1 MLAKIKIMMKKIFL
15 SRPFRVFLLALIA
28 LHILA
33 YDFECFSGYDCGYVI
48 AYEFIVY
55 LLASYALSLAVVN
68 FGSNNDKVKKIISER
83 GLILNKVRDVVKKI
97 ISSRPVRLFLLTLI
111 ALYILTYDFE
121 CFSGYDC
128 DGIMAYKFIV
138 YLLAG
143 IVLPCAIVKFWGN
156 DDKVKQIMIKH
167 RLIHRI
173 LVYLLPLVMFF
184 VVFLC
189 VGLFMSF
196 RTNNFSVSEYISAV
210 ATFSAAIVALFK
222 DRYDRYCYKPK
233 LNLEF
238 DINDERSF
246 SVERMEDNSKGYM
259 LRIKISNDGLGWA
272 ENVML
277 RIETVNGSKFPPM
290 FLTWT
295 NNFDKR
301 NEERIRLKKMYLGID
316 YFCDLAEIRGT
327 NNHDVILATEV
338 KPFNKSTRFACSA
351 VTKVKKP
358 QHFRLTLI
366 ADNFMPKSYDMSLD
380 YNRWFPVNQKDQM
393 KSNGIFVSIEEQK
406 KTI

>member
-1 MLAKIKIMMKKIFL
+1 MKKIFL
-15 SRPFRVFLLALIA
+15 SCPFRVFLLTLITVY
-28 LHILA
+28 ILA
-33 YDFECFSGYDCGYVI
+33 YNFECFSGYDCIVVI
-48 AYEFIVY
+48 VYEFIVY
-55 LLASYALSLAVVN
+55 LLASYALSFTVVN
-68 FGSNNDKVKKIISER
+68 FGSNNDKVRKIISDR

-97 ISSRPVRLFLLTLI
+97 FSNRPFRVFLLTFI
-111 ALYILTYDFE
+111 ALYILAYNFE

-128 DGIMAYKFIV
+128 IAVIVYEFIV
-138 YLLAG
+138 YLLG
-143 IVLPCAIVKFWGN
+143 SIVLPSAIVKFWGN
-156 DDKVKQIMIKH
+156 DDKVKQIVIKH
-167 RLIHRI
+167 GLTYRI
-173 LVYLLPLVMFF
+173 LVNLLPLVMFV

-189 VGLFMSF
+189 VGLFLSF
-196 RTNNFSVSEYISAV
+196 LTKDFSVNGYISAT

-295 NNFDKR
+295 NNFDKK

-351 VTKVKKP
+351 VTKVQKT

-406 KTI
+406 NNLNGLK